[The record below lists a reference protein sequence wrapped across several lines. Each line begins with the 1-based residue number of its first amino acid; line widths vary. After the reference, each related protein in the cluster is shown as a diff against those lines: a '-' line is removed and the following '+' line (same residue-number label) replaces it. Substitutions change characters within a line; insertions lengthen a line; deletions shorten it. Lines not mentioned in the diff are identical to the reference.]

1 MFLPRS
7 WFCVSKSLFFLRKK
21 QKKRRE
27 TFFWPPVVLISDPV
41 LLSTPRTKRDAKRNE
56 NEKKSERIKAYIVG
70 FQMMCVGRSLYVRG
84 SVDVII
90 RRNNRL
96 YLFLLHLLSVFE
108 LIFFSFFKSSTKKS
122 FSLALFCFFKRQTGV
137 VFFLNN
143 PSRLLSS
150 EAKKRQKKKSQQN
163 VSRTSA
169 QPYWRSFWE
178 KKALLFKKKCLLFK
192 IPAAVSSEE

>member
-1 MFLPRS
+1 MVMFLPRS

-21 QKKRRE
+21 QKKKAGDFFLTPGGFNLRSSTTLNATNETRCEEKRE
-27 TFFWPPVVLISDPV
+27 
-41 LLSTPRTKRDAKRNE
+41 R
-56 NEKKSERIKAYIVG
+56 KKSERIKAYIVG

-169 QPYWRSFWE
+169 QPY
-178 KKALLFKKKCLLFK
+178 
-192 IPAAVSSEE
+192 

>member
-1 MFLPRS
+1 MFLLLRS
-7 WFCVSKSLFFLRKK
+7 WFCVSKSVFFRQK
-21 QKKRRE
+21 QKKKAGD
-27 TFFWPPVVLISDPV
+27 FFLTGGVFNLRSSTI
-41 LLSTPRTKRDAKRNE
+41 STPRTKREAKRNE
-56 NEKKSERIKAYIVG
+56 SKKKSERIKAYIVG

-169 QPYWRSFWE
+169 QPY
-178 KKALLFKKKCLLFK
+178 
-192 IPAAVSSEE
+192 